1 MGFMDKAKDAEINL
15 KIAITNKL
23 IKLKTKSMN
32 ILKNNDDK
40 KMINN

>member
-1 MGFMDKAKDAEINL
+1 MGFMDKAKDARDKF

>member
-1 MGFMDKAKDAEINL
+1 MGFMDKAKDEINL

-32 ILKNNDDK
+32 ILKK
-40 KMINN
+40 QR

>member
-1 MGFMDKAKDAEINL
+1 MGFMDKAKDRQINL

-32 ILKNNDDK
+32 ILKK
-40 KMINN
+40 QR

>member
-32 ILKNNDDK
+32 ILKK
-40 KMINN
+40 QR